1 MIFHIYIS
9 GPCCILTFTGWSDDL
24 PFLETLLNAVLS
36 TLTCLWLERCQ
47 EMFSCVNAI
56 IHNIISRPNPFT
68 KNAYYRNSCSCYTHD
83 LQTPSQYNAQ
93 PWTINNHS
101 TSARWIWV
109 AYSDIISSK
118 CGRIIVSLSRVTAVF
133 SRAVFVLQL
142 AFLRD
147 WSKHRLGSYVLPL
160 GNVAF
165 KNSSFTAAS
174 WFEYR
179 KVISFTLQR
188 CMIGLKYSRPFL
200 IQSKVKPKP
209 ITTRSHT
216 FPALRVSYMCLPRVL
231 IGSLDFL
238 GLLWLAR
245 VVTFVL
251 VLRHSVENRCMHYL
265 YLQTLPMMPQKM

>member
-1 MIFHIYIS
+1 MDWKQQCASLYVCFFSFWFLITAFVPIYASLKLGIQVSSSPLWLSIRLMIFHIYIS
-9 GPCCILTFTGWSDDL
+9 GPCCILTSTGWFNDL
-24 PFLETLLNAVLS
+24 PFLETLLDAVLS
-36 TLTCLWLERCQ
+36 ALTWLWLERCQ
-47 EMFSCVNAI
+47 EMFCCVNAI

-147 WSKHRLGSYVLPL
+147 WSKHRLDS
-160 GNVAF
+160 
-165 KNSSFTAAS
+165 
-174 WFEYR
+174 
-179 KVISFTLQR
+179 
-188 CMIGLKYSRPFL
+188 
-200 IQSKVKPKP
+200 
-209 ITTRSHT
+209 
-216 FPALRVSYMCLPRVL
+216 
-231 IGSLDFL
+231 
-238 GLLWLAR
+238 
-245 VVTFVL
+245 
-251 VLRHSVENRCMHYL
+251 
-265 YLQTLPMMPQKM
+265 